1 MLEHAE
7 SVPTPP
13 STVSGQ
19 QPMDSDEIELEV
31 SSTKLRLFKGRR
43 YIALPDVRPPC
54 LEEEE
59 ITDIIQRLE
68 MDLKAAFGKIKAKS
82 HRKPS
87 RESSLI
93 IDMRMSGE
101 LERGLTKVKLKPCI
115 WLFCGSRWCRKIV
128 EKDIK
133 KLNWRL
139 PCDIQIV
146 DEGGPLGLLAA
157 SDDSGLDDCRTD
169 TSQSGADFDKTS
181 VLEDRNYNGSIEEFK
196 YSDNTD
202 SDSHY
207 SSKMSAHSI
216 TASGQASETFCNA
229 RTDVYNTIHRQGP
242 QTNPNLLPCEF
253 SMTGCDREFHS
264 DEDDEWIE
272 HIIGHLRDILP
283 RKLRCWYCFQYTFD
297 ADVTSN
303 GSVRFNFQLRMQHI
317 RHHILFDESPVSWA
331 RPDMS
336 MIKHLKIHKF
346 INDQTFRHLAT
357 QNTVFTGPG
366 CVAVRRG
373 SQTCSPKRSE
383 ETSTS
388 LKLSDGMFLD
398 FHVQESSADS
408 SIGLTCRSTIR
419 RENTIISERFSRM
432 GGVIT
437 VTRGSITTLYGVT
450 SGHGLICQILENT
463 SIGQDD
469 SDALSDESSQ
479 SSAYDEN
486 SISDKKSQDCT
497 SIHDSSLTASH
508 EKVKKWI
515 NASQGLVATFLNLR
529 AESVDS
535 CMVPR
540 ETSAMSDRMAG
551 DLALI
556 KIPTGYAKRL
566 RNDFVDPAGPR
577 DKLAREKGPFPAAT
591 QANDGENKVFV
602 LMSKRR
608 SVAGYLVAG
617 TVHFSV
623 LGRKIEC
630 VRIMVSEELGESMR
644 QIRPPPLS
652 NAHEYSSPIYVGLGS
667 SGLWVVQGHALCGM
681 VIAITPMDGCALILP
696 QRRMYSDMQKIFPD
710 ASSILLGSGVAEA
723 TFPHMGSQKVSA
735 EQVDPRSKRAMRE
748 IWDKKGKGKEMSP
761 YRPCQWVPRFGGQEE
776 KHLAVDNTTSASGT
790 LRRRRE
796 QTRYYS

>member
-1 MLEHAE
+1 
-7 SVPTPP
+7 
-13 STVSGQ
+13 
-19 QPMDSDEIELEV
+19 MDSDGIELEV

-43 YIALPDVRPPC
+43 YIALPDVRPPR

-146 DEGGPLGLLAA
+146 NEGGPLGLLAA
-157 SDDSGLDDCRTD
+157 SDDSGLDDCRSD
-169 TSQSGADFDKTS
+169 TSHSGADFDKTS
-181 VLEDRNYNGSIEEFK
+181 VLEDRNYNRSMEEFK
-196 YSDNTD
+196 SSDNTH
-202 SDSHY
+202 SASHY

-216 TASGQASETFCNA
+216 AASDQASEPFCNA

-253 SMTGCDREFHS
+253 SMTGCDRVFQS
-264 DEDDEWIE
+264 DEDDEWIK
-272 HIIGHLRDILP
+272 HIIDHLRDILP

-297 ADVTSN
+297 ADVTSD
-303 GSVRFNFQLRMQHI
+303 GSVRFNFHLRMQHI

-357 QNTVFTGPG
+357 QNTVFTGPA
-366 CVAVRRG
+366 CIAVRR
-373 SQTCSPKRSE
+373 SLQMCSPKRSE

-419 RENTIISERFSRM
+419 RENNIISERFSRM

-450 SGHGLICQILENT
+450 SSHGLICQILENT
-463 SIGQDD
+463 SIGPDDPDD
-469 SDALSDESSQ
+469 SDALSDQSSQ
-479 SSAYDEN
+479 SSAYGET
-486 SISDKKSQDCT
+486 SISDKKSQESDG
-497 SIHDSSLTASH
+497 IHDSSLTTSH
-508 EKVKKWI
+508 EKIKKWI
-515 NASQGLVATFLNLR
+515 DASQGLVATFLNLR
-529 AESVDS
+529 ADSVDS

-540 ETSAMSDRMAG
+540 ETSAMSDRIPG

-556 KIPTGYAKRL
+556 KIPAGYAKRL

-577 DKLAREKGPFPAAT
+577 DKLAREKGRFPAAT
-591 QANDGENKVFV
+591 EANDGENKVFV
-602 LMSKRR
+602 LMSKTR
-608 SVAGYLVAG
+608 SVAGCLVAG

-630 VRIMVSEELGESMR
+630 VRIMVSEELGKYKR
-644 QIRPPPLS
+644 QT
-652 NAHEYSSPIYVGLGS
+652 SP
-667 SGLWVVQGHALCGM
+667 
-681 VIAITPMDGCALILP
+681 
-696 QRRMYSDMQKIFPD
+696 F
-710 ASSILLGSGVAEA
+710 
-723 TFPHMGSQKVSA
+723 
-735 EQVDPRSKRAMRE
+735 SKA
-748 IWDKKGKGKEMSP
+748 DK
-761 YRPCQWVPRFGGQEE
+761 Y
-776 KHLAVDNTTSASGT
+776 
-790 LRRRRE
+790 
-796 QTRYYS
+796 

>member
-1 MLEHAE
+1 
-7 SVPTPP
+7 
-13 STVSGQ
+13 
-19 QPMDSDEIELEV
+19 MDSDEIELEV

-43 YIALPDVRPPC
+43 YIALPDVRPPR

-157 SDDSGLDDCRTD
+157 SEDAGVDDCRSD
-169 TSQSGADFDKTS
+169 TSHYAADFDTTRIF
-181 VLEDRNYNGSIEEFK
+181 EDHNFNGSMSEFD
-196 YSDNTD
+196 YSPHTD
-202 SDSHY
+202 SGSHC
-207 SSKMSAHSI
+207 SSIMPGQTVA
-216 TASGQASETFCNA
+216 ASGQVSESICNA
-229 RTDVYNTIHRQGP
+229 RTDVYNTIHRQGE
-242 QTNPNLLPCEF
+242 QRSPNLLPCEF
-253 SMTGCDREFHS
+253 SMTGCDRVFRS
-264 DEDDEWIE
+264 DEDNEWIK
-272 HIIGHLRDILP
+272 HIIDHLRDILP

-297 ADVTSN
+297 ADVTSD

-336 MIKHLKIHKF
+336 MIRHLKRHKF

-357 QNTVFTGPG
+357 QNTVFTGPA
-366 CVAVRRG
+366 CIAVRRS
-373 SQTCSPKRSE
+373 SQMYSPKRSE
-383 ETSTS
+383 ETNTS

-419 RENTIISERFSRM
+419 RENLIISERFSRM

-463 SIGQDD
+463 SIGPDDSDDSDD
-469 SDALSDESSQ
+469 SDALSDQSSQ
-479 SSAYDEN
+479 SSAYGEP
-486 SISDKKSQDCT
+486 SISDKKSQE
-497 SIHDSSLTASH
+497 SAAIHDSSLTTSH
-508 EKVKKWI
+508 EKIKKWI

-529 AESVDS
+529 ADSVDS

-540 ETSAMSDRMAG
+540 ETSAMSDRIAG

-556 KIPTGYAKRL
+556 KIPAGYAKRL

-577 DKLAREKGPFPAAT
+577 DKLAREKGRFPAAT
-591 QANDGENKVFV
+591 EANDGENKVFV
-602 LMSKRR
+602 LMSKTR
-608 SVAGYLVAG
+608 SVAGCLVAG

-630 VRIMVSEELGESMR
+630 VRIMVSEELGEYKR
-644 QIRPPPLS
+644 QTSPFS
-652 NAHEYSSPIYVGLGS
+652 NAHEY
-667 SGLWVVQGHALCGM
+667 
-681 VIAITPMDGCALILP
+681 
-696 QRRMYSDMQKIFPD
+696 
-710 ASSILLGSGVAEA
+710 
-723 TFPHMGSQKVSA
+723 
-735 EQVDPRSKRAMRE
+735 
-748 IWDKKGKGKEMSP
+748 
-761 YRPCQWVPRFGGQEE
+761 
-776 KHLAVDNTTSASGT
+776 
-790 LRRRRE
+790 
-796 QTRYYS
+796 